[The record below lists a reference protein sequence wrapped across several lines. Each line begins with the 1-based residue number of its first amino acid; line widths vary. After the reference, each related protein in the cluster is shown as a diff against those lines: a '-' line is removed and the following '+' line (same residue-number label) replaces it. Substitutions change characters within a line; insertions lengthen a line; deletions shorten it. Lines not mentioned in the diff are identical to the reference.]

1 LDDWYPGFPAGYP
14 NEKMPDPLAIQVG
27 SVVSATFQGSA
38 FTMGLAINNP
48 TTFYNL
54 IKGKVNVKSNT
65 RWGEQLDYIE
75 EMSLKT
81 NQYADVIKKA
91 ALKIARQSDK
101 YPSQGKNPLAD
112 QLKIVARLVAGGL
125 KTKVYMVSIGGFDTH
140 SKQTEDTDKT
150 TGIHANLWKKVSE
163 AINAFMDDLQYLQVS
178 DRVMGITFS
187 EFGRRIKSNASGG
200 TDHGVAAPLFYF
212 GHPVKGGLIGK
223 NPVIPVETSVND
235 NVVMQNDFRSV
246 YASILQNWFYLP
258 PGDLSQVLS
267 GRYPVLPLI

>member
-1 LDDWYPGFPAGYP
+1 
-14 NEKMPDPLAIQVG
+14 
-27 SVVSATFQGSA
+27 
-38 FTMGLAINNP
+38 MGLAINNP